1 MCASINASTSV
12 LEHAR
17 VYVLVPCCYKCGC
30 DLVMLTWNK
39 PEVIVVLVL
48 VIILRALLGPRT
60 PTVAVVPERFWHA
73 LDFPIH
79 EELVR

>member
-1 MCASINASTSV
+1 
-12 LEHAR
+12 
-17 VYVLVPCCYKCGC
+17 
-30 DLVMLTWNK
+30 MLTWNK

-48 VIILRALLGPRT
+48 VIMFRALLGPLT
-60 PTVAVVPERFWHA
+60 PTVAIVPERFWHA